1 MAKYTYPAIFSVDDE
16 DKKAYTVVFPD
27 LLGCV
32 TEGHSLEEAIYMAK
46 DALAGY
52 LLTSE
57 EDGDEIPAAS
67 ISSNFTISSD
77 SFILDIEVNTTD
89 FFK

>member
-1 MAKYTYPAIFSVDDE
+1 MAKYIFPALFKAGEEDE
-16 DKKAYTVVFPD
+16 QGYTVTFPD
-27 LLGCV
+27 LQGCI
-32 TEGHSLEEAIYMAK
+32 TEGDTLEEAIYMAK

-57 EDGDEIPAAS
+57 EDGDEIPIAS
-67 ISSNFTISSD
+67 NSKVIELPQD
-77 SFILDIEVNTTD
+77 AFILDIEVNTED

>member
-1 MAKYTYPAIFSVDDE
+1 MAKYIFPALFEAGDE
-16 DKKAYTVVFPD
+16 DEQGYTVTFPD
-27 LLGCV
+27 LLGCI
-32 TEGHSLEEAIYMAK
+32 TEGDTLEEAIHMAK

-67 ISSNFTISSD
+67 NLSKTSLSSD
-77 SFILDIEVNTTD
+77 SFILDIEVDTD
-89 FFK
+89 NFLK